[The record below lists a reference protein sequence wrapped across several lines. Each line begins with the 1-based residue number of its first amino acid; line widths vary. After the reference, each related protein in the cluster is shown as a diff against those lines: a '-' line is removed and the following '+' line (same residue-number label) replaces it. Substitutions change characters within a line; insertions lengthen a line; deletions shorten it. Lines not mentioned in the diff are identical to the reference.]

1 MIAATELRLV
11 LVTPETTLVDTP
23 VRSVV
28 LPLYDGQ
35 MGVLPG
41 RAPAVGRLGAGELR
55 FEATGGGTK
64 RYFIDGGFVQI
75 KGSIVSILTHLARSA
90 DAIDPAAAERALAEA
105 NSLKPTTDE
114 GFAEKRHSQER
125 ARRMLQMKRRF

>member
-23 VRSVV
+23 VKSVV

-55 FEATGGGTK
+55 FETGSGSK

-75 KGSIVSILTHLARSA
+75 KGSIVSILTHLAKPA
-90 DAIDPAAAERALAEA
+90 DAIDAAAAERTLAEA
-105 NSLKPTTDE
+105 NALKPTTDA

-125 ARRMLQMKRRF
+125 ARRMLQMRRRF

>member
-23 VRSVV
+23 VKSVV

-41 RAPAVGRLGAGELR
+41 RAPVVGRLGSGELR
-55 FEATGGGTK
+55 FESGGGSK

-75 KGSIVSILTHLARSA
+75 KGSIISILTHMAKPV
-90 DAIDPAAAERALAEA
+90 DAIDTAAAEQALVAA
-105 NSLKPTTDE
+105 NALKPTTDFE
-114 GFAEKRHSQER
+114 FAEKQRAQDR
-125 ARRMLQMKRRF
+125 ARRMRSLGRRF